1 MAEKQWTGT
10 TYGSGLMHRWL
21 IRLLRVVD
29 IRIVYAFT
37 CVFVIPF
44 FLFRPSFKYIYRYFR
59 DRWGMSAVCAFRN
72 ACLNHYLFSQ
82 VVIDRFAMYGG
93 RRFHFD
99 IEGYEHYTSLSSL
112 PAPFVQLSAHIGNYE
127 VAGYALSPEK
137 PINALVFDG
146 EKQSVMENR
155 SHMFADKKIRM
166 IPVSQDMSHLF
177 LIDRALQA
185 GEIVSMPADRIF
197 GSPKSVAVNLLGA
210 PAQLPL
216 GPFSVVSMRGLDAL
230 AVHVM
235 KRSTEHYVIYVT
247 PLRYDKQA
255 PRHQQ
260 IQQLAQAYAD
270 TLQRMLTMY
279 PTQWYNFFD
288 FWNNHKNK

>member
-197 GSPKSVAVNLLGA
+197 GSQKSVSTKLLGA
-210 PAQLPL
+210 EVKLPL
-216 GPFSVVSMRGLDAL
+216 GPFSVATMRGLHVL
-230 AVHVM
+230 AVNVM
-235 KRSTEHYVIYVT
+235 KSTTNCYKIYVT
-247 PLRYDKQA
+247 PLDYDREA
-255 PRHQQ
+255 PRKHQ
-260 IQQLAQAYAD
+260 INQLVQGYAAE
-270 TLQRMLTMY
+270 LERILTMY
-279 PTQWYNFFD
+279 PTQWYNYFEY
-288 FWNNHKNK
+288 WKS